1 MHLQSATLIV
11 GSTALFYVTLF
22 LLNGYLFA
30 DFFYWPGLAWV
41 FLPSGVRLIAVLLF
55 DKWGA
60 LGIFLGGVMLAFQDL
75 GQNDPE
81 ALIVA
86 AGISGM
92 APLMARQICLRWT
105 DLDANLHALSP
116 TGLLRTALIFS
127 TTSVALGQAWITY
140 RGVSDGTPS
149 TFLVLLFG
157 DILGSVLVLYAA
169 KVLLSLITRQ
179 RGG

>member
-1 MHLQSATLIV
+1 M
-11 GSTALFYVTLF
+11 
-22 LLNGYLFA
+22 
-30 DFFYWPGLAWV
+30 
-41 FLPSGVRLIAVLLF
+41 
-55 DKWGA
+55 
-60 LGIFLGGVMLAFQDL
+60 
-75 GQNDPE
+75 
-81 ALIVA
+81 
-86 AGISGM
+86 
-92 APLMARQICLRWT
+92 
-105 DLDANLHALSP
+105 DANLHALSP